1 MREFEYQH
9 PATANHAQLMLLLLI
24 ITIELMHHLMQA
36 LKLMFGVS
44 LGSMGSHGDPL
55 LQLQQLVAEDTMFLH
70 ALLAPVREV
79 L

>member
-44 LGSMGSHGDPL
+44 LGSMGSHAAGTVILISLGPHLDPET
-55 LQLQQLVAEDTMFLH
+55 ASG
-70 ALLAPVREV
+70 
-79 L
+79 